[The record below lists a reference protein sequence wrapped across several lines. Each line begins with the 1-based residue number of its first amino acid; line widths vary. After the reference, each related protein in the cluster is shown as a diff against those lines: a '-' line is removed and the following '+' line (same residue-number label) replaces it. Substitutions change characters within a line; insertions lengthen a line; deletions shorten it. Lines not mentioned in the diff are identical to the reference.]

1 MPVLALLLPLM
12 AQVGPAS
19 TLPSSRS
26 PYASQLPLEIIEK
39 KDKEDRERRAR
50 DAQSVSLPASK
61 GAAGCMGAVEANPE
75 RSAEI
80 ARAALGD
87 AIGREKVRAGLCL
100 GQALADL
107 DRWDEARTAFTNAR
121 DAADAADHSSRARL
135 GAMAGNAALAAG
147 APGQALSLLAPAAT
161 DAKITGDADL
171 TASIALDRAR
181 ALVAVKQPDE
191 AAAALAEARAA
202 QPDNAQAWLLS
213 ATLSRRNNKLA
224 EAQTQ
229 IEKAA
234 SLAPQDP
241 EIGLEA
247 GVIAMLS
254 NNQEAAQ
261 RSWSSVVTAAP
272 GSDAA
277 ATAKQY
283 LAQIGVQAPK
293 APPAPAKYGPELG
306 PTKHR

>member
-1 MPVLALLLPLM
+1 MSSLLLLLPLM

-19 TLPSSRS
+19 SLPSSAR

-39 KDKEDRERRAR
+39 KDKEDRDRRAR
-50 DAQSVSLPASK
+50 DAQNVAMPAARSS
-61 GAAGCMGAVEANPE
+61 AGCMSAVEANPE
-75 RSAEI
+75 KSAELARSAL
-80 ARAALGD
+80 AD
-87 AIGREKVRAGLCL
+87 AIGRERVRAGLCL
-100 GQALADL
+100 GVALSDL

-121 DAADAADHSSRARL
+121 DAADPADHASRARL

-147 APGQALSLLAPAAT
+147 QAGQALSLLAPAAT
-161 DAKITGDADL
+161 DAKIVGDADL

-181 ALVAVKQPDE
+181 GLVAVKQPDE
-191 AAAALAEARAA
+191 AANALAEARAA

-213 ATLSRRNNKLA
+213 ATLSRRQDKLA
-224 EAQTQ
+224 QAQTQ

-254 NNQEAAQ
+254 HNDAAAR
-261 RSWSSVVTAAP
+261 RSWESVVAAAP
-272 GSDAA
+272 SSDAA
-277 ATAKQY
+277 VTAKQY
-283 LAQIGVQAPK
+283 LSQLGSPD
-293 APPAPAKYGPELG
+293 PAK
-306 PTKHR
+306 

>member
-1 MPVLALLLPLM
+1 MSSLFFLLPLF

-19 TLPSSRS
+19 SLPSNAS

-39 KDKEDRERRAR
+39 KDAEAAKRAR
-50 DAQSVSLPASK
+50 ETQSVAMPTARSNT
-61 GAAGCMGAVEANPE
+61 GCMSAVEADPE
-75 RSAEI
+75 KSAEL
-80 ARAALGD
+80 ARSALGD
-87 AIGREKVRAGLCL
+87 AVGREKVRAGLCL
-100 GQALADL
+100 GVALSDL
-107 DRWDEARTAFTNAR
+107 GQWDEARTAFANAR
-121 DAADAADHSSRARL
+121 DAAAPEDHASRARL

-147 APGQALSLLAPAAT
+147 QPGQALSLLAPAAT
-161 DAKITGDADL
+161 DAKIVADADL

-213 ATLSRRNNKLA
+213 ATLSRRQNNLA
-224 EAQTQ
+224 QAQAQ

-234 SLAPQDP
+234 TLAPQDP

-254 NNQEAAQ
+254 HNEAAAR
-261 RSWSSVVTAAP
+261 RSWNSVLAAGP

-283 LAQIGVQAPK
+283 LSQL
-293 APPAPAKYGPELG
+293 GPEKTPG
-306 PTKHR
+306 AAAK

>member
-1 MPVLALLLPLM
+1 MSSLLLLLPLM

-19 TLPSSRS
+19 SLPSSAR

-39 KDKEDRERRAR
+39 KDKEDRDRRAR
-50 DAQSVSLPASK
+50 EAQNVAMPAARSS
-61 GAAGCMGAVEANPE
+61 AGCMSAVEANPE
-75 RSAEI
+75 KSAELARSAL
-80 ARAALGD
+80 AD
-87 AIGREKVRAGLCL
+87 AIGRERVRAGLCL
-100 GQALADL
+100 GVALSDL

-121 DAADAADHSSRARL
+121 DAADLADHASRARL

-147 APGQALSLLAPAAT
+147 QAGQALSLLAPAAT
-161 DAKITGDADL
+161 DAKIVGDADL

-181 ALVAVKQPDE
+181 GLVAVKQPDE
-191 AAAALAEARAA
+191 AANALAEARAA

-213 ATLSRRNNKLA
+213 ATLSRRQDKLA
-224 EAQTQ
+224 QAQTQ

-254 NNQEAAQ
+254 HNDAAAR
-261 RSWSSVVTAAP
+261 RSWESVVAAAP
-272 GSDAA
+272 SSDAA
-277 ATAKQY
+277 VTAKQY
-283 LAQIGVQAPK
+283 LSQLGSPD
-293 APPAPAKYGPELG
+293 PAK
-306 PTKHR
+306 

>member
-1 MPVLALLLPLM
+1 MSSLLFLLPLM

-19 TLPSSRS
+19 SLPSNASR
-26 PYASQLPLEIIEK
+26 YASQLPLEIIEK
-39 KDKEDRERRAR
+39 KDKQDRDRRAR
-50 DAQSVSLPASK
+50 EAQSVALPS
-61 GAAGCMGAVEANPE
+61 GSRSSAGCMSAVEANPE
-75 RSAEI
+75 KSAELARSA
-80 ARAALGD
+80 LSD
-87 AIGREKVRAGLCL
+87 AIGRERVRAGLCL
-100 GQALADL
+100 GVALSDL

-121 DAADAADHSSRARL
+121 DAADPADHASRARL

-147 APGQALSLLAPAAT
+147 QAGQALSLLAPAAT
-161 DAKITGDADL
+161 EAKIVGDADL
-171 TASIALDRAR
+171 VASIALDRSR

-191 AAAALAEARAA
+191 AANALAEARAA

-213 ATLSRRNNKLA
+213 ATLSRRQDKLA
-224 EAQTQ
+224 VAQTQ

-254 NNQEAAQ
+254 NNEDAAR
-261 RSWSSVVTAAP
+261 RSWDSVVKTAP
-272 GSDAA
+272 SSDAA

-283 LAQIGVQAPK
+283 LSQLGSPD
-293 APPAPAKYGPELG
+293 PAK
-306 PTKHR
+306 